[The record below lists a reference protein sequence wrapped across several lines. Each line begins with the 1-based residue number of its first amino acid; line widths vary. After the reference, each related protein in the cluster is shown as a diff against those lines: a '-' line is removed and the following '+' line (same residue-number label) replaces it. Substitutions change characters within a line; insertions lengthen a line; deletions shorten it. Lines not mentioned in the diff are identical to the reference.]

1 MEELKHLHMLTE
13 QIGSRGST
21 KRNEQ
26 LAAHY
31 IKEVMEKSGLGV
43 EVQEFT
49 SVKSFSWTY
58 GFIYLL
64 FCFSLFIFPFNRF
77 LSFLI
82 CLFGLYVFIRE
93 VNTKEIISK
102 FMPGGISQNV
112 LGKVKAKKYPVKTV
126 IFTAHYDTS
135 RSGLM
140 FHPDNIKNFRV
151 IFLFKYISMII
162 ITFLYGLSSF
172 LVRFNIQI
180 NFLWHLSFPFAFFLF
195 VCLLVLFQREL
206 QGDYITGAN
215 DNASGVSVLLELA
228 REISSKPFDFVETWF
243 LATGSKEAGTVG
255 MIKFLDHYKFNK
267 EDTYFINLDSIGTG
281 DIKFILKE
289 GSLKQHPSDS
299 KLLKMARLS
308 AEENPKLSV
317 TGASYNLLAMDAT
330 AALARGY
337 KAMTLIALN
346 DEEMIP
352 NWHWHT
358 DTYERVEKDNLRTA
372 KEMSKRITA
381 RIDQSV

>member
-13 QIGSRGST
+13 QIGPRGST

-31 IKEVMEKSGLGV
+31 IKESMEKSGLGV

-58 GFIYLL
+58 GLIYSL
-64 FCFSLFIFPFNRF
+64 FCFSFIIFPFSRF
-77 LSFLI
+77 VSFLL

-93 VNTKEIISK
+93 VNTREIISK
-102 FMPGGISQNV
+102 FMPGGLSQNV
-112 LGKVKAKKYPVKTV
+112 LGKIKAKKYPVKTV

-140 FHPDNIKNFRV
+140 FDPESVKNFRV
-151 IFLFKYISMII
+151 IFLFNYISMGII
-162 ITFLYGLSSF
+162 SVLYGLSNF
-172 LVRFNIQI
+172 LVNPHILT
-180 NFLWHLSFPFAFFLF
+180 LWYLSFPFALFLF
-195 VCLLVLFQREL
+195 TSLLMLIQREL
-206 QGDYITGAN
+206 RGDYISGAN

-228 REISSKPFDFVETWF
+228 REFSSNPFDFVEPWF

-255 MIKFLDHYKFNK
+255 MIKFLDHYKLNK
-267 EDTYFINLDSIGTG
+267 ENTFFVNLDSIGTG
-281 DIKFILKE
+281 DLKYILKE
-289 GSLKQHPSDS
+289 GILKQHHADS

-308 AEENPKLSV
+308 AEEKPKLNF
-317 TGASYNLLAMDAT
+317 TGASYNLLATDAT
-330 AALARGY
+330 AAMARGY
-337 KAMTLIALN
+337 KAMTLIALD
-346 DEEMIP
+346 DEGMVS

-358 DTYERVEKDNLRTA
+358 DTYERVEKGNLQAA
-372 KEMSKRITA
+372 KEMSKRIIA
-381 RIDQSV
+381 RIHQSI